1 MRVVNDTNIFITFL
15 IGRLSRTLL
24 EKIKTKEIE
33 LVISEDLLEEL
44 IETVNRPKFRGIF
57 SKEDVKDLFVLIEER
72 AIKVRPA
79 KKVYDCRD
87 SKDNIVLECALAG
100 KAHYIVTGDK
110 DLLVL
115 HPYREIEVITLS
127 KFKKLTR
134 KHS

>member
-1 MRVVNDTNIFITFL
+1 MRVVIDTNIFITFL

-44 IETVNRPKFRGIF
+44 IETVNRPRFRGIF

-87 SKDNIVLECALAG
+87 PKDNIVLECALVG

-115 HPYREIEVITLS
+115 HPYRGIEVITLS
-127 KFKKLTR
+127 KFKKLIR
-134 KHS
+134 EHS